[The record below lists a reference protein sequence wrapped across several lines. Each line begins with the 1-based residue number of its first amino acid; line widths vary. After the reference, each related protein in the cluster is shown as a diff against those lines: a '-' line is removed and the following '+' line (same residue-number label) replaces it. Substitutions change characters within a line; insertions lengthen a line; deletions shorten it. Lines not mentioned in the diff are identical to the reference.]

1 MSRRA
6 VLRAGVGAAA
16 AGTLVGSATARGSPA
31 TDEFEP
37 LGFVEIEGTTEV
49 AVSAD
54 GETAY
59 VATRDGF
66 ATVDLADPT
75 GPTVLAERRDL
86 QADHEDGPLQ
96 LMNDVKVEGDR
107 LVLSGPAFPGPPL
120 QGMLLYDVTDPGDP
134 VELAFHE
141 TDFPIHNAF
150 VRDGYVYLTANDGE
164 RRSVVI
170 VDARDDEPVEVAE
183 WALTDHDERW
193 ADVHPDLRF
202 VHDLWVQDGIAYVAH
217 WDAGTWLVDVSDPTT
232 PETITRFGP
241 HDPEDLAALEGAD
254 VTAEFYALPGNDHY
268 VTVDE
273 EGAVLALGLEAWA
286 VEEPGADDEENA
298 DLNGHDHGDGDDH
311 GGGDGNGDDHEH
323 DDGSDDGE
331 SPDDTGDPT
340 AEDGLRGGPGGVEL
354 WDVSDPASPEKLS
367 AIDPPETPDPTRE
380 GVWTTAHNCW
390 FDDGLL
396 YTSWYEGGV
405 RVHDVSDPTEPVELA
420 AWADPER
427 ASFWRAHGA
436 VTGEFFVASSHDF
449 EGDGFDQGLFTFPD
463 VREADSG
470 TPTAE
475 GTPTETAAT
484 ARQPGFGL
492 GALAGF
498 GLGAWWLSRWRR
510 GG

>member
-1 MSRRA
+1 MRGWNTWGRRLPSTGKRWTVVSQRLA
-6 VLRAGVGAAA
+6 SGPTRRDVLRAGVGAVGASVLAGAGAA
-16 AGTLVGSATARGSPA
+16 ELGVV
-31 TDEFEP
+31 DESFEP
-37 LGFVEIEGTTEV
+37 LGFAAVEGTAEV
-49 AVSAD
+49 AVDAD
-54 GETAY
+54 GEFAV
-59 VATRDGF
+59 VAAGDGF

-75 GPTVLAERRDL
+75 DPTVLTERRDL
-86 QADHEDGPLQ
+86 QAAHEEGPL
-96 LMNDVKVEGDR
+96 LMLHDVKIEGDR
-107 LVLSGPAFPGPPL
+107 FVLSGPAFPGPPL
-120 QGMLLYDVTDPGDP
+120 QGMLLYDVSDPADP

-150 VRDGYVYLTANDGE
+150 LHDGYVYLTANDGD
-164 RRSVVI
+164 RRSMVI
-170 VDARDDEPVEVAE
+170 VDARDDDPEEIAE
-183 WALTDHDERW
+183 WELTDHDERW
-193 ADVHPDLRF
+193 ADIHPDLRF
-202 VHDLWVQDGIAYVAH
+202 VHDIWVQDGIAYVAH
-217 WDAGTWLVDVSDPTT
+217 WDAGTWLVDVSDPTA
-232 PETITRFGP
+232 PEAISRFGP
-241 HDPEDLAALEGAD
+241 HEPDELAALTNSAEIS
-254 VTAEFYALPGNDHY
+254 AEFMALPGNDHY

-273 EGAVLALGLEAWA
+273 AGTVLALGREAWA
-286 VEEPGADDEENA
+286 VEEPDDDADGEGAGE
-298 DLNGHDHGDGDDH
+298 
-311 GGGDGNGDDHEH
+311 
-323 DDGSDDGE
+323 SDDV
-331 SPDDTGDPT
+331 
-340 AEDGLRGGPGGVEL
+340 EDGLRGGPGGVEL

-367 AIDPPETPDPTRE
+367 AIDPPETPNPTRE

-405 RVHDVSDPTEPVELA
+405 KVHDVTDPAEPVELV
-420 AWADPER
+420 AWSDPER